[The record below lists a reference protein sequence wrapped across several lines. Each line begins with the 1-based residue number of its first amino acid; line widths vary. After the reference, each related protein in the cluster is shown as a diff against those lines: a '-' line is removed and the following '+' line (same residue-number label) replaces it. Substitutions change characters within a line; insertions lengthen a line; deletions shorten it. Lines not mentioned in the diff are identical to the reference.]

1 VSLVAEKSWE
11 NEKETT
17 KFTCNSKRD
26 RVLLLRARERQNQR
40 CQKVGGDFQAV
51 IVAAN

>member
-26 RVLLLRARERQNQR
+26 RVLLLRTRERQNQR

>member
-1 VSLVAEKSWE
+1 LVAEKSWE

-26 RVLLLRARERQNQR
+26 RVLSYAHARDKIKDARR
-40 CQKVGGDFQAV
+40 WGV
-51 IVAAN
+51 IFKL